1 MSYFDIIILI
11 PLLWAGYR
19 GFTKGVIIEVVSI
32 LAFVLGI
39 WGAIH
44 FSDYI
49 GDYVH
54 DNINKKY
61 EPVISFSIIFVAI
74 VVGVFILGKL
84 LEKVVNLAQLKLAN
98 KVAGAAFGVGKIVLI
113 LSFLVIIINQ
123 YDAKF
128 HFVPKEVKED
138 SLLYDPLM
146 DLSKKVVPAVEDS
159 DTFKEKNS
167 FKDLFHFEKLF
178 ANK

>member
-1 MSYFDIIILI
+1 MSYFDVIILI

-19 GFTKGVIIEVVSI
+19 GFSKGVIIEIVSI

-49 GDYVH
+49 ADYVQ
-54 DNINKKY
+54 DNINSKY

-74 VVGVFILGKL
+74 VVGVFVIGKL

-98 KVAGAAFGVGKIVLI
+98 KLAGAAFGVGKVVLI
-113 LSFLVIIINQ
+113 LSFLIIIINQ

-128 HFVPKEVKED
+128 HFIPKEARD
-138 SLLYDPLM
+138 SSLLYGPLI
-146 DLSKKVVPAVEDS
+146 DLSKTVVPAVKES
-159 DTFKEKNS
+159 DTFRENEGL
-167 FKDLFHFEKLF
+167 KDLFAEEKLF
-178 ANK
+178 AGN

>member
-1 MSYFDIIILI
+1 MSYIDIIILL

-49 GDYVH
+49 AEYVK
-54 DNINKKY
+54 DNINNKY
-61 EPVISFSIIFVAI
+61 EPVISFTIIFVAI
-74 VVGVFILGKL
+74 VIGVFILGKL

-98 KVAGAAFGVGKIVLI
+98 KVAGAAFGVGKVVLI
-113 LSFLVIIINQ
+113 ISFLIIILNQ
-123 YDAKF
+123 YDQKF
-128 HFVPKEVKED
+128 HFIPKEAKED
-138 SLLYDPLM
+138 SLLYGPLI
-146 DLSKKVVPAVEDS
+146 DLSKTVVPAVEES
-159 DTFKEKNS
+159 DTFKERNK
-167 FKDLFHFEKLF
+167 FLDLFNTDKLF
-178 ANK
+178 AEK